1 MVSKLVH
8 FIQKQQGCVNSLPLT
23 ESGEDKSIFAPG
35 IFPPFNFQTEHLLI
49 KRYINLMAETWNKKE
64 REKKKQQA
72 KKEKAERKQERKENT
87 KDGNNLDSMLAYL
100 DENGNLS
107 SKPPDPR
114 KKIDIKLEDIEIGV
128 PKHEPVNPE
137 DLIRKGVV
145 TFFNDA
151 KGYGFI
157 KDIETQESVFVHIN
171 SLSEEI
177 KEHNKVTFEIQM
189 GPKGANAVNV
199 QLVK

>member
-1 MVSKLVH
+1 
-8 FIQKQQGCVNSLPLT
+8 
-23 ESGEDKSIFAPG
+23 
-35 IFPPFNFQTEHLLI
+35 
-49 KRYINLMAETWNKKE
+49 MAETWNKKE
-64 REKKKQQA
+64 REKKKKQE

-114 KKIDIKLEDIEIGV
+114 KKIIVNVEDIEIGV
-128 PKHEPVNPE
+128 PKQEPVNPE
-137 DLIRKGVV
+137 DLIRKGIV

-157 KDIETQESVFVHIN
+157 KDMETQESVFVHIN
-171 SLSEEI
+171 SLTEEI
-177 KEHNKVTFEIQM
+177 KENNKVTFETEM

-199 QLVK
+199 KLVK

>member
-1 MVSKLVH
+1 M
-8 FIQKQQGCVNSLPLT
+8 G
-23 ESGEDKSIFAPG
+23 
-35 IFPPFNFQTEHLLI
+35 
-49 KRYINLMAETWNKKE
+49 ETWNKKE
-64 REKKKQQA
+64 REKKKQQN
-72 KKEKAERKQERKENT
+72 KKEKAEKKLERKENS

-114 KKIDIKLEDIEIGV
+114 KRITINAEDIDVGV
-128 PKHEPVNPE
+128 PKQLPVNPE
-137 DLIRKGVV
+137 DLIRKGIV

-157 KDIETQESVFVHIN
+157 KDQETLESVFVHIN
-171 SLSEEI
+171 SLTEAI
-177 KEHNKVTFEIQM
+177 KENNKVTFEVEM

-199 QLVK
+199 KLLK